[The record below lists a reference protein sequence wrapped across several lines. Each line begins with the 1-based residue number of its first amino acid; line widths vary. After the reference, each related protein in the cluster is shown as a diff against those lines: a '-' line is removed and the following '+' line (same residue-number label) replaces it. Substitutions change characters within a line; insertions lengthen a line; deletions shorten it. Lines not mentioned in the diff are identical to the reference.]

1 MIGYKLV
8 PGKYPQKPNNTEN
21 EFFKNGW
28 SIKKENNKFYMNY
41 ISGSL
46 QGNLK
51 SIEISKSDFNLAK
64 DDKITFDELCIKY
77 DVS

>member
-1 MIGYKLV
+1 MAGYKLIS
-8 PGKYPQKPNNTEN
+8 GKYPKKPKDTEN

-28 SIKKENNKFYMNY
+28 SIRKENNKFYMSY

-46 QGNLK
+46 QGDLRIIK
-51 SIEISKSDFNLAK
+51 ISKDDFNLAK

-77 DVS
+77 DVC